1 MSVTKAGRK
10 ATASEYNPTEHE
22 LAVVKKVVPQIA
34 GSRPRMK
41 VVDQNG
47 SQQIS
52 LDHANQTVGQMLLME
67 QLGTADPTF
76 LTGLLN
82 QLASAGST
90 GRKVDEGTLNFMLSV
105 VRGIKPKDQ
114 TEAMLAAQMAAIH
127 AATMTFARRLAN
139 VEDIPQQDSAERALN
154 KLARTFAMQ
163 METLKRYR
171 TGGEQKVTVQHVS
184 VQEGGQA
191 IVGNVT
197 QAAPKRAADSP
208 PASPPPLLT
217 ESKTAPM
224 EVIGKSARTAVPIY
238 RKVKR

>member
-1 MSVTKAGRK
+1 MSVTKAGRT
-10 ATASEYNPTEHE
+10 ATASEYSPTEHE
-22 LAVVKKVVPQIA
+22 CAVIKKVVPQIA
-34 GSRPRMK
+34 GSKPTMK

-52 LDHANQTVGQMLLME
+52 LNHADQAVGKILLME
-67 QLGTADPTF
+67 QLGTTEPAF
-76 LTGLLN
+76 LTGLLS
-82 QLASAGST
+82 QLAKANAGST

-105 VRGIKPKDQ
+105 VRGIKPRDQ
-114 TEAMLAAQMAAIH
+114 TETMLAAQMAAVH

-139 VEDIPQQDSAERALN
+139 VDNIPQQDSAERALN

-197 QAAPKRAADSP
+197 QV
-208 PASPPPLLT
+208 
-217 ESKTAPM
+217 ES
-224 EVIGKSARTAVPIY
+224 GDR
-238 RKVKR
+238 